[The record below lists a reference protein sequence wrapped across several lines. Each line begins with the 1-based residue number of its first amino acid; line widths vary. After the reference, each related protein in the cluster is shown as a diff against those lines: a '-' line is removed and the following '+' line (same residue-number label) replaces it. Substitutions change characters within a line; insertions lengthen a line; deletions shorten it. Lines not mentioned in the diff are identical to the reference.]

1 MHCKMITT
9 INVIAISIT
18 LYSYLLDVVALVVTT
33 LKISVSKFQV
43 YDSRLLTLV
52 TLLSLALKNLLI
64 LHN

>member
-1 MHCKMITT
+1 MITT

>member
-1 MHCKMITT
+1 MHCKVITT

-43 YDSRLLTLV
+43 CNSRLLTLV